1 MDVPL
6 WNSMWRKLMCLLGW
20 FYWNPPLLTKS
31 THCAVPHLCT
41 HKCLV
46 CGLGASWSILKI
58 IFSLIM
64 LVSVPPL
71 VFQEVFEKDGESR
84 RAKLCA
90 RQNVEKPQEIELM
103 ECITNVLIIIFS
115 LFYSFAVSSSVCV
128 KTWECAFIS
137 LLIFIMGHRCSLKD
151 KSHEGLNSF
160 LLLLVAE
167 TPVR

>member
-6 WNSMWRKLMCLLGW
+6 WNSMWRKLMCVFGW

-31 THCAVPHLCT
+31 THCAIPQFCM

-46 CGLGASWSILKI
+46 CGLGTSWSVLKI

-64 LVSVPPL
+64 LVSIHPL

-84 RAKLCA
+84 RAKLYE
-90 RQNVEKPQEIELM
+90 RQNVEEPQEIELM

-115 LFYSFAVSSSVCV
+115 LFYSFAVSSSLCV

-137 LLIFIMGHRCSLKD
+137 LIIFIMEHRCSISKT
-151 KSHEGLNSF
+151 KVMKAWIVF
-160 LLLLVAE
+160 FCYW
-167 TPVR
+167 